1 VVADFLGA
9 DSLQIVAGWRNPDQ
23 LAKEGIRLYQQS
35 MDSNWIVHTIDD
47 NSMACEDITAADL
60 DGDGKNDLI
69 VSGRRSKNV
78 IIYWNQSSI

>member
-1 VVADFLGA
+1 
-9 DSLQIVAGWRNPDQ
+9 
-23 LAKEGIRLYQQS
+23 
-35 MDSNWIVHTIDD
+35 MDGNWIVHTIDD
-47 NSMACEDITAADL
+47 SSMACEDITAADL